1 VKQAQLLRPYPQFGE
16 LVGARDTGG
25 RSWYNGMLIG
35 AKKRMSRGLQLEG
48 SYTWSKTID
57 FGEDTVQ
64 NEFDKMASR
73 AVAQI
78 DIPHSFVLSYI
89 YELPF
94 GRGRPWGNDAA
105 GVVNAI
111 IGGWQINGIT
121 TYQTGLALA
130 ITASNTAGIY
140 NPRTTANNNGKSGK
154 LEGRAQDRL
163 AKWFDTSVF
172 SQPAAFN
179 FGTSSAR
186 INDLRSHG
194 VNNYDLSLF
203 KEFRTTEKIKV
214 QFRAEAL
221 NAFNRVQFSAPN
233 TGVTSS
239 SFGRVSTQANA
250 PRQIQFGLK
259 LLW

>member
-1 VKQAQLLRPYPQFGE
+1 
-16 LVGARDTGG
+16 
-25 RSWYNGMLIG
+25 
-35 AKKRMSRGLQLEG
+35 
-48 SYTWSKTID
+48 
-57 FGEDTVQ
+57 
-64 NEFDKMASR
+64 
-73 AVAQI
+73 VAQI

-94 GRGRPWGNDAA
+94 GRGRLWGNNVP
-105 GVVNAI
+105 GVINAL

-121 TYQTGLALA
+121 TCQTGGALA
-130 ITASNTAGIY
+130 ITASNTAGIN

-154 LEGRAQDRL
+154 QEGRAQDRL

-172 SQPAAFN
+172 SQPAAFT

-186 INDLRSHG
+186 LSDLRAHG
-194 VNNYDLSLF
+194 VQNFDLSLF
-203 KEFRTTEKIKV
+203 KEFKTIERLKV
-214 QFRAEAL
+214 QFRMEAL
-221 NAFNRVQFSAPN
+221 NAFNRVQFAGPN

-239 SFGRVSTQANA
+239 SFGRVSAQANA